1 MKHTLQFGLAVIFLL
16 SVFNEYIKAE
26 QVVFSEI
33 HYNPKGDKPE
43 FIEIYNLTASIK
55 DISKW
60 KMTDGVEYEFP
71 DFNEADA
78 SRTFLKKW
86 ERILLSSVDEKTLRE
101 AYEIPASVKV
111 YGPWEGNLNN
121 AGESVVLEDKNGV
134 MMAQVEY
141 NDDGRKWPIAAD
153 GVGHTLRLINQNRGS
168 GYWKNWGVSLAPNG
182 TPGTGAEE
190 E

>member
-1 MKHTLQFGLAVIFLL
+1 MKHTLQFALAVIFLL

-43 FIEIYNLTASIK
+43 FIEIYNLTATIK

-60 KMTDGVEYEFP
+60 KMTDGVEYEFT
-71 DFNEADA
+71 DFNEAEA

-101 AYEIPASVKV
+101 A
-111 YGPWEGNLNN
+111 
-121 AGESVVLEDKNGV
+121 
-134 MMAQVEY
+134 
-141 NDDGRKWPIAAD
+141 
-153 GVGHTLRLINQNRGS
+153 
-168 GYWKNWGVSLAPNG
+168 
-182 TPGTGAEE
+182 
-190 E
+190 